1 MSQFPTHTTSINRNS
16 NIAPAQTGQ
25 GAQGGPAGLPQNV
38 GVSAQAMRD
47 DPMMVLIEAAY
58 ARSQATLDDLG
69 GLAEEQKQ
77 SNSQMEKIR
86 NVEKKL
92 RDALTDNSLSTAEL
106 NEIEAL
112 AKEAGVWEAISSPVG
127 ALRDLIS
134 GISEGT
140 HVYIDPTGTDPGWV
154 QRRGLVDALK
164 EGLKEAKEN
173 VKGQSANRELDMQ
186 RLTQEYSTASQMAS
200 NLSKRQN
207 DTAMAIIRNLA

>member
-1 MSQFPTHTTSINRNS
+1 MSHTISVNRNS
-16 NIAPAQTGQ
+16 NTAPAQTGQ
-25 GAQGGPAGLPQNV
+25 GAQGGPARQPQNV

-58 ARSQATLDDLG
+58 ARSQATLDELG

-86 NVEKKL
+86 NVEQRVREAINRGSISSDDLEYL
-92 RDALTDNSLSTAEL
+92 RKMAT
-106 NEIEAL
+106 
-112 AKEAGVWEAISSPVG
+112 EAGVLSAIQLP
-127 ALRDLIS
+127 LDDLKGRIDAN
-134 GISEGT
+134 GEGHAWVNLT
-140 HVYIDPTGTDPGWV
+140 SQDPGQIEINRLV
-154 QRRGLVDALK
+154 EGLR